1 MTGLRRPALVLAA
14 LWLCIVVAVT
24 AFAADDEPWI
34 VVFYEEGCP
43 SCAQIE
49 ELLEG
54 LTSELPDSAIA
65 RYDISD
71 SEALDLL
78 MELATAYDVETSD
91 VPVVFVGDEVVLGA
105 GRAQEFELRNA
116 IGACTIHGCSSP
128 LARAPSLVF
137 RSSLLRLTLLAV
149 LFALLLWWQT
159 S

>member
-1 MTGLRRPALVLAA
+1 MRRVAGLLVFAVLVLGSTLSLTGAEE
-14 LWLCIVVAVT
+14 
-24 AFAADDEPWI
+24 EPWI

-43 SCAQIE
+43 DCAQVE

-54 LTSELPDSAIA
+54 LAAELPASAIV

-78 MELATAYDVETSD
+78 MELAHAYEVEASS
-91 VPVVFVGDEVVLGA
+91 VPVVFVGNEVVLGA

-116 IGACTIHGCSSP
+116 IGACTVRGCPSP
-128 LARAPSLVF
+128 LARAPSVAF
-137 RSSLLRLTLLAV
+137 RSSLLRLTVFAV

>member
-1 MTGLRRPALVLAA
+1 MRHRYALLALFA
-14 LWLCIVVAVT
+14 LTIPLALPTVA
-24 AFAADDEPWI
+24 AEQEPWI

-43 SCAQIE
+43 DCAQVE
-49 ELLEG
+49 ELLAG
-54 LTSELPDSAIA
+54 LTSELPASAIV

-71 SEALDLL
+71 PEMLDLL
-78 MELATAYDVETSD
+78 MELADAYDVETSS

-116 IGACTIHGCSSP
+116 IGACTVNDCPSP
-128 LARAPSLVF
+128 LARAPSIAF
-137 RSSLLRLTLLAV
+137 RSSLLRLTLFAA